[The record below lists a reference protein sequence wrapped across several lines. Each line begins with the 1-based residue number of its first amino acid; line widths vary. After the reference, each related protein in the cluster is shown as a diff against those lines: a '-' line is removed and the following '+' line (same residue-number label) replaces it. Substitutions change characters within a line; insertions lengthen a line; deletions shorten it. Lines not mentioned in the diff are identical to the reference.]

1 MTVIAAKDEK
11 KADDHRK
18 SIERA
23 KQEHERRR
31 AMALGHFSF
40 LDEANKTVLDENS
53 ALLEA
58 AREWKTANRDERKRI
73 RIQYEP
79 APELADGDGKAV
91 STLRRSRGY
100 EAMVLPR
107 AGENFMVV
115 WVNGKGQVAVDRDV
129 MLLNMKEVITTKE
142 DQPEIIGP
150 KDPGFGNIERSEEI
164 NSDSSFDLDLF
175 WSVGFLYK
183 HYKSCGLLK
192 WDKQMAG
199 LKRDMLAMESRET
212 SKKSNGRES
221 GRRRGSGKFQG
232 KLTGWKGTYGF
243 IQCTS
248 GDFSGK
254 TIFLHHTDIISPY
267 LNLVRGLPFRFDVV
281 TEGEGAPKLRAIKA
295 QPCLCKFSCTVHEA
309 DEVAAKKS
317 QQGRR
322 RRPSSKSSGSAKRN
336 VSAEAGTPSASDVEC
351 PENSAAHSS
360 GDESSKRPR
369 GNKRRQFG
377 RKPRKTEA
385 VVAEA

>member
-11 KADDHRK
+11 NVDDDRK
-18 SIERA
+18 TAERA
-23 KQEHERRR
+23 KQENDRRR

-40 LDEANKTVLDENS
+40 LDEASKSVLDDNPD
-53 ALLEA
+53 LHEA
-58 AREWKTANRDERKRI
+58 AKEWKNANRDERKRI

-79 APELADGDGKAV
+79 APETPEGDEKAA
-91 STLRRSRGY
+91 SSLRKAKGY
-100 EAMVLPR
+100 EAMALPR

-142 DQPEIIGP
+142 DQPEIAGP
-150 KDPGFGNIERSEEI
+150 KGPRFGTIERSDE
-164 NSDSSFDLDLF
+164 NDADSSFDLDLF
-175 WSVGFLYK
+175 WSVGFLFK
-183 HYKSCGLLK
+183 HFKSCGLLK

-199 LKRDMLAMESRET
+199 LKREMLTKETRESPSKT
-212 SKKSNGRES
+212 SSGRAS
-221 GRRRGSGKFQG
+221 GRRRGSGKYQG

-248 GDFSGK
+248 GDYK
-254 TIFLHHTDIISPY
+254 DQTIFLHHTDIISPY

-281 TEGEGAPKLRAIKA
+281 KEGEGTPKLRAIKA

-309 DEVAAKKS
+309 EEVATKKS
-317 QQGRR
+317 PQQNRR
-322 RRPSSKSSGSAKRN
+322 RRPSSKNSGSAKMN
-336 VSAEAGTPSASDVEC
+336 SSEAGTHSDEC
-351 PENSAAHSS
+351 PENDAGHSS
-360 GDESSKRPR
+360 GGESSKRQR

-377 RKPRKTEA
+377 RKPRKSEA
-385 VVAEA
+385 VVAES